1 MALKTQMF
9 KPCEVAGENKEQL
22 NYKEGKDT
30 MFVHGQ
36 TTVNFEICIMESIK
50 KPITL
55 IEK

>member
-55 IEK
+55 I